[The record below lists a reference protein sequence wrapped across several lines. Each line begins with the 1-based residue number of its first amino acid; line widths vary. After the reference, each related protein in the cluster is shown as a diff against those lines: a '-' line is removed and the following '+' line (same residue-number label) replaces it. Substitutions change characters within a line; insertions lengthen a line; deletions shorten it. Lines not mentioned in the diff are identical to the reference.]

1 MGEQWPAVK
10 AEVLRRLLVNLGGE
24 PEAAG
29 GGSHQKFVSRDGKRT
44 FICAYH
50 VREVSGSKVR
60 PILVA
65 DVGLSPA
72 QARKALQKG
81 KL

>member
-10 AEVLRRLLVNLGGE
+10 AETLRRLLVTLCGE
-24 PEAAG
+24 PETSG
-29 GGSHQKFVSRDGKRT
+29 GGSHHKFTSRDGTRT
-44 FICAYH
+44 FTFAYH
-50 VREVSGSKVR
+50 GREVSGSKVR
-60 PILVA
+60 SILVS

-72 QARKALQKG
+72 DARKALRKG